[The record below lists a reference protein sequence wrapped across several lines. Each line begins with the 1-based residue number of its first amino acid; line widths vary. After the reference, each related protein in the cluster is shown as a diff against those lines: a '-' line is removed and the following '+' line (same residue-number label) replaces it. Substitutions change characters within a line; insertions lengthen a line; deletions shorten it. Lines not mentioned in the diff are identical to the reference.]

1 MLTHSTRRWLAGLGV
16 AGAFVAASASPA
28 LAEEPSN
35 EVFLY
40 ANNALLAAGGEAKSV
55 TLLAFAE
62 ALPEEF
68 TVTIGRGAVTDFASV
83 TLADDS
89 ADCTES
95 GPVIAC
101 KFKGAETIDYV
112 LDLTVKAKNSAT
124 VGQKGDLNLTLA
136 AKGRPSVTVM
146 STVEIG
152 EGVDLKADETLEV
165 TGAPGASM
173 KAPLRVANVGD
184 KAARNTVLLLS
195 TMSSIAP
202 AQRYSNCS
210 YLSEFG
216 ANFAQC
222 EFKQG
227 IEPGAV
233 LQLDAS
239 SALKIASDTWAPSTQ
254 YGSGLW
260 FADGDWA
267 EFLADTP
274 FESDDWE
281 KGTGTELTLV
291 PAPTTLAR
299 QLKQTDKDSSNNH
312 TEIVATVTGNQRAD
326 VAANGTQVA
335 GSVGKTVTAKVGFTN
350 NGPAMINSYSPN
362 ELVTAAEITIPAGA
376 TAVTAPDVCFPFENG
391 EEVGGYGEPG
401 ARVYFCEWYG
411 NLHKGDAAVFEFGL
425 RIDKLAGAA
434 GSVHL
439 LHFNL
444 DGQGSTVADLD
455 PKNDTAAFT
464 IKGATD
470 GQGGGEGGEGDG
482 GALPIT
488 GESTGLIAGIGAL
501 LLAAGV
507 GGYLVAKRRRTRFVA

>member
-1 MLTHSTRRWLAGLGV
+1 MLNHSTRRWLAGLGV
-16 AGAFVAASASPA
+16 AGAVIAASASPA

-62 ALPEEF
+62 ALPEDF

-83 TLADDS
+83 TVADG
-89 ADCTES
+89 ADCKES
-95 GPVIAC
+95 GLVIAC

-112 LDLTVKAKNSAT
+112 LDLTVKAKDSAK
-124 VGQKGDLNLTLA
+124 VGQKGDLNLTLS
-136 AKGRPSVTVM
+136 AKGMTSVTVM

-152 EGVDLKADETLEV
+152 EGVDLKADDTLKV
-165 TGAPGASM
+165 SGAPGATV
-173 KAPLRVANVGD
+173 KAPLRVANIGD

-195 TMSSIAP
+195 TMSSISP

-216 ANFAQC
+216 ANFAKC
-222 EFKQG
+222 EFKQD

-267 EFLADTP
+267 EFLADSP

-281 KGTGTELTLV
+281 KGTGAELTLV
-291 PAPTTLAR
+291 PAPTALAR
-299 QLKQTDKDSSNNH
+299 QLKQTDEDSSNNH

-335 GSVGKTVTAKVGFTN
+335 GGVGKTVTAKVGFVN
-350 NGPAMINSYSPN
+350 NGPAKINSYSPG
-362 ELVTAAEITIPAGA
+362 ELTTAAEITIPAGA
-376 TAVTAPDVCFPFENG
+376 TVVTAPTECSPFEDG
-391 EEVGGYGEPG
+391 EEIGGFGEPG
-401 ARVYFCEWYG
+401 ARAYFCEWYDD
-411 NLHKGDAAVFEFGL
+411 LHKGDAAVFEFGL
-425 RIDKLAGAA
+425 RIDKLTGAP

-444 DGQGSTVADLD
+444 DGEGSTIADLN

-464 IKGATD
+464 IKGAAG
-470 GQGGGEGGEGDG
+470 GQGGGDG

-488 GESTGLIAGIGAL
+488 GQSTGLIAGIGAL

>member
-68 TVTIGRGAVTDFASV
+68 TVTVGRGAVTDFASV
-83 TLADDS
+83 TVADG

-95 GPVIAC
+95 GPVISC

-112 LDLTVKAKNSAT
+112 LDLTVKAKDSAK

-152 EGVDLKADETLEV
+152 EGVDLKADESLEV
-165 TGAPGASM
+165 SGAPGATV

-195 TMSSIAP
+195 TMSSISP

-210 YLSEFG
+210 YSSEFG
-216 ANFAQC
+216 ANFAHC
-222 EFKQG
+222 EFKQD

-239 SALKIASDTWAPSTQ
+239 SALKIATDTWAPSTQ

-267 EFLADTP
+267 EFLADSP
-274 FESDDWE
+274 FESGDWE
-281 KGTGTELTLV
+281 KGTGAELTLV
-291 PAPTTLAR
+291 PAPTALAR
-299 QLKQTDKDSSNNH
+299 QLKQTDEDSSNNY
-312 TEIVATVTGNQRAD
+312 TGIVATVTGTQRAD

-335 GSVGKTVTAKVGFTN
+335 GGVGKTVTAKVGFVN
-350 NGPAMINSYSPN
+350 NGPAMVNSYSPG
-362 ELVTAAEITIPAGA
+362 ELTTAAEITIPAGA
-376 TAVTAPDVCFPFENG
+376 TVVTAPDECSPFVDG
-391 EEVGGYGEPG
+391 EEIGGYGEPG
-401 ARVYFCEWYG
+401 ARVYLCEWYET
-411 NLHKGDAAVFEFGL
+411 LHKGDVAVFEFGL
-425 RIDKLAGAA
+425 RIDKLAGKA

-444 DGQGSTVADLD
+444 DGEGSTIADLN

-464 IKGATD
+464 IKGANG
-470 GQGGGEGGEGDG
+470 GQGGGEGDG

-488 GESTGLIAGIGAL
+488 GQSTGLIAGIGAL

>member
-28 LAEEPSN
+28 VAEEPSN

-68 TVTIGRGAVTDFASV
+68 TVTVGRGAVTDFASV
-83 TLADDS
+83 TVADG
-89 ADCTES
+89 ADCKEA

-101 KFKGAETIDYV
+101 TFKGAETIDYV
-112 LDLTVKAKNSAT
+112 LDLTVKAKDSAK
-124 VGQKGDLNLTLA
+124 VGQKGDINLTLA

-152 EGVDLKADETLEV
+152 EGIDLKADDSLDV
-165 TGAPGASM
+165 SGKPGSTV

-184 KAARNTVLLLS
+184 KPARNAVLLLS
-195 TMSSIAP
+195 SMPSITP

-210 YLSEFG
+210 YLNEFG
-216 ANFAQC
+216 TTFARC
-222 EFKQG
+222 EFKQE
-227 IEPGAV
+227 IAPGAV

-239 SALKIASDTWAPSTQ
+239 HALKIGPDTWAPSTQ
-254 YGSGLW
+254 YGAGLW

-267 EFLADTP
+267 EFLADSP

-281 KGTGTELTLV
+281 KGTGEELTLV
-291 PAPTTLAR
+291 PAPTALAR
-299 QLKQTDKDSSNNH
+299 QLKQTDEDSSNNY

-326 VAANGTQVA
+326 AAATGAEVA
-335 GSVGKTVTAKVGFTN
+335 GAVGKTVTTKVGFVN
-350 NGPAMINSYSPN
+350 NGPAVINTYSPR
-362 ELVTAAEITIPAGA
+362 EMTTAAEITIPAGA
-376 TAVTAPDVCFPFENG
+376 TVVTAPDECSPFVNG
-391 EEVGGYGEPG
+391 EEVGGFGEPG
-401 ARVYFCEWYG
+401 ARVYLCQWYD
-411 NLHKGDAAVFEFGL
+411 NLRKGDAAVFEFGL
-425 RIDKLAGAA
+425 RIDKLSGAA

-444 DGQGSTVADLD
+444 DGEGSTIADLD

-464 IKGATD
+464 IKGAA
-470 GQGGGEGGEGDG
+470 GGNGGGDG
-482 GALPIT
+482 GSLPIT
-488 GESTGLIAGIGAL
+488 GQSTGLLAGLGAL